1 MMHGQKNIKTTAT
14 VCALSQNLCTTNCIF
29 AFPKGI
35 HTQDLFRS
43 HSSVPWFSSDYR
55 RHINWHLPSWF
66 SIQFVSYKSKILHIF
81 EFEIKSIG

>member
-1 MMHGQKNIKTTAT
+1 MHGQKNIKTTAT

-43 HSSVPWFSSDYR
+43 HSSVP
-55 RHINWHLPSWF
+55 
-66 SIQFVSYKSKILHIF
+66 
-81 EFEIKSIG
+81 